1 MTDSSSRPTPRTGSS
16 TAVPRPA
23 PRLDSGLWLGANYWS
38 RHGSL
43 FMWRDYDDEVVREEL
58 RTLREHGTNVT
69 RSFLFWPDF
78 HPAPDRIDEDFV
90 ERYRQFLRTSAE
102 MGMPTIPT
110 FLVGHMSGEDWDVPW
125 REGRNLYTNGF
136 MLGQQAFFIREIVRR
151 IGTDPAVA
159 GWLISNEFPI
169 FAGPATPDEVRAWGL
184 ICTQAVRAG
193 GSQLPVSLGDGAWTM
208 ETTGKD
214 NGFRIRRQDDLVD
227 FVGPHTYP
235 MGDDQVR
242 VHTTAA
248 WACEMSHFG
257 KPVVMEEFGVSAA
270 LSSERNAAHYY
281 RQVLHHTLL
290 AGATGWLA
298 WNNTDFALESVD
310 PYRHRPFELGF
321 GITRTDGTPKPALA
335 EIGTFRRLLDAVDF
349 DHCARPDTET
359 SIMIPS
365 HLEEHPRVSVAERTA
380 IATVS
385 HHAYLA
391 AKAAG
396 LTPALSR
403 ELDAPRRS
411 GLVLIPSNKLL
422 TAPTFDLLLDWARE
436 GSHVYLS
443 WFAGAG
449 GSHRGAWWPPLD
461 RLIGASHTLR
471 YGLNEPVDPVV
482 TWEFAEPLGDLKAGD
497 TLRFPVSGPA
507 DARAMLPLDEET
519 ADCVVVAR
527 DGRGRPALVRRDHG
541 RGAVYLATYP
551 VEFFGSATPDAHRDD
566 DVHRLYRALAAQ
578 AGVRPFLTVDDPRV
592 HVDGLMHASGQRYAW
607 LVNVSGD
614 TVTAHPELG
623 GAGCRL
629 EDVLDGLDL
638 TEQVVLEPF
647 GAVVARVV
655 AA

>member
-242 VHTTAA
+242 VHTAAA

-449 GSHRGAWWPPLD
+449 GSHRGAWWPPLE

-623 GAGCRL
+623 GADCRL